1 LKVKKIKILISDD
14 HTIFRQGLRMLL
26 EQEED
31 MEVVG
36 EAANGIETIELAKE
50 LKPDIVLLDIAMPRM
65 DGVEVAR
72 KLKKI
77 LSQSKIIV
85 LTTYS
90 DDQFLFEFLK
100 LGVSGFV
107 LKDSASQELIYSIR
121 KSKDGM
127 AFLDPFV
134 AKKVMEKFTQI
145 TGGKKDF
152 INYGKLSDREK
163 EVLQLVVEGYSNKE
177 VAGKLYISPKTVEN
191 HKANIM
197 KKLNIHDRTGLTKYA
212 LRLGLIDLSV

>member
-1 LKVKKIKILISDD
+1 MKKIKILISDD

-26 EQEED
+26 EQEGD

-36 EAANGIETIELAKE
+36 EAGNGIETVELAKE
-50 LKPDIVLLDIAMPRM
+50 LKPDIVLLDIAMPKM
-65 DGVEVAR
+65 DGIKVAR

-107 LKDSASQELIYSIR
+107 LKDSGSQELIYSIR
-121 KSKDGM
+121 KSKDEM
-127 AFLDPFV
+127 AFLDPSV

-145 TGGKKDF
+145 TGGKRDF

-163 EVLQLVVEGYSNKE
+163 EIFQLVVEGYSNKE

-191 HKANIM
+191 HKANFM

-212 LRLGLIDLSV
+212 LRLGLIDLAT

>member
-1 LKVKKIKILISDD
+1 MKKIRILIADD
-14 HTIFRQGLRMLL
+14 HTIFRQGLKMLL
-26 EQEED
+26 EQEND
-31 MEVVG
+31 LEVVG
-36 EAANGIETIELAKE
+36 EAGDGAETIKLAKK
-50 LKPDIVLLDIAMPRM
+50 LKPDIALLDIAMPKM
-65 DGVEVAR
+65 DGMEVAK

-77 LSQSKIIV
+77 LPQLKVIV
-85 LTTYS
+85 LTSYA

-121 KSKDGM
+121 KTKEGM
-127 AFLDPFV
+127 AFLDPSV
-134 AKKVMEKFTQI
+134 SKKVMEKFTQV

-163 EVLQLVVEGYSNKE
+163 EVLQLVAEGKSTKE

-191 HKANIM
+191 HRANIM
-197 KKLNIHDRTGLTKYA
+197 KKLDIHDRMGLTKYA
-212 LRLGLIDLSV
+212 LRLGLIDLSS

>member
-1 LKVKKIKILISDD
+1 MKKTKILIADD

-26 EQEED
+26 AQEGD

-36 EAANGIETIELAKE
+36 EAADGIEVLALAKK
-50 LKPDIVLLDIAMPRM
+50 LNPDIILLDIAMPQM
-65 DGVEVAR
+65 DGVEAAR

-77 LSQSKIIV
+77 LPRIRIIV
-85 LTTYS
+85 LTSYS

-121 KSKDGM
+121 KSNEGM
-127 AFLDPFV
+127 VFFDPSV
-134 AKKVMEKFTQI
+134 SKKVMDKFTQV
-145 TGGKKDF
+145 TGGKSDL

-163 EVLQLVVEGYSNKE
+163 EVLQLVAEGYSSKE
-177 VAGKLYISPKTVEN
+177 VAEKLYISPKTVEN

-197 KKLNIHDRTGLTKYA
+197 RKLNIRDRTGLTKYA
-212 LRLGLIDLSV
+212 LRLGLIDLSP

>member
-1 LKVKKIKILISDD
+1 MKKIRILIADD
-14 HTIFRQGLRMLL
+14 HTIFRQGLKMLL
-26 EQEED
+26 EQEND
-31 MEVVG
+31 LEVVG
-36 EAANGIETIELAKE
+36 EAGDGAETIKLAKK
-50 LKPDIVLLDIAMPRM
+50 LKPDIALLDIAMPKM
-65 DGVEVAR
+65 DGIEVAK

-77 LSQSKIIV
+77 LPQLKVIV
-85 LTTYS
+85 LTSYA

-121 KSKDGM
+121 KTKEGM
-127 AFLDPFV
+127 AFLDPSV
-134 AKKVMEKFTQI
+134 SKKVMEKFTQV

-163 EVLQLVVEGYSNKE
+163 EVLQLVAEGKSTKE

-191 HKANIM
+191 HRANIM
-197 KKLNIHDRTGLTKYA
+197 KKLDIHDRMGLTKYA
-212 LRLGLIDLSV
+212 LRLGLIDLSS